1 MIVIFNLIFSVQ
13 CEYGMNVNNNNIELV
28 LSPILIQA
36 YDGKT
41 LSVDAS
47 CGAKGIFPI
56 SQNIKKILTLPN
68 CKQTKSD
75 FIHITIGGDSNRCN
89 QYGLTRKDMQV
100 TIATEREYAQDQTQ
114 RQNESAA
121 LVATAQKKREDLG
134 HCIANNEQQKRE
146 AVQHGQTPPTPKDC
160 AKLFPQ

>member
-1 MIVIFNLIFSVQ
+1 MIFLSFLIFSVQ
-13 CEYGMNVNNNNIELV
+13 CEYGTNVNNKNIELV

-41 LSVDAS
+41 LNVESS
-47 CGAKGIFPI
+47 CGSKATFPVTK
-56 SQNIKKILTLPN
+56 NIKSILTLPN
-68 CKQTKSD
+68 CNQTTSD

-100 TIATEREYAQDQTQ
+100 TIATEKEYAQGQAE
-114 RQNESAA
+114 RQNENAS
-121 LVATAQKKREDLG
+121 LVAAAQKKKENLQ
-134 HCIANNEQQKRE
+134 HCNAENEQQMRE
-146 AVQHGQTPPTPKDC
+146 AIQHGQKPPTPKDC